1 MSSLEGHAFLLEGG
15 ERGVVE
21 GFDAVLDAA
30 DALVQR
36 FVLLGLAG
44 EERVFLAQ
52 ALQLFALSG
61 KSLIRDGVRR
71 AWKSLRVS
79 GRALPYSPARQN
91 RLTAIKR
98 TSLAILGR

>member
-1 MSSLEGHAFLLEGG
+1 MSSLRVTRSCLRAVR
-15 ERGVVE
+15 RGVVE

-52 ALQLFALSG
+52 ALQLFALFREI
-61 KSLIRDGVRR
+61 LDQDGVRR

>member
-1 MSSLEGHAFLLEGG
+1 MSSFLLEGG

-44 EERVFLAQ
+44 KERVFLAQ
-52 ALQLFALSG
+52 ALQLFALFREILDQGMVFDVHGNRSG
-61 KSLIRDGVRR
+61 CQEGLYLIRPP
-71 AWKSLRVS
+71 
-79 GRALPYSPARQN
+79 GR
-91 RLTAIKR
+91 T
-98 TSLAILGR
+98 G